1 MNYGALRDKIE
12 KAEREAT
19 YGSGPGQPD
28 PQVTA
33 TLVLAQVQ
41 LELALMVDR
50 LTVELRR
57 ATHLR

>member
-1 MNYGALRDKIE
+1 MNYGAPGSAWRSWSVRPYGRD
-12 KAEREAT
+12 RT
-19 YGSGPGQPD
+19 SPD
-28 PQVTA
+28 LQVAA

-41 LELALMVDR
+41 LELAREIDR